1 MLPASWRRKY
11 GVEAS
16 SELVVRE
23 RKDGSLR
30 VETRDQGIRRA
41 QALVRRYIPAGV
53 SLVDELL
60 EDRRREA
67 RRERQG

>member
-1 MLPASWRRKY
+1 MLPAGWRQKH
-11 GVEAS
+11 GVSAS
-16 SELVVRE
+16 SQLVVRE

-30 VETRDQGIRRA
+30 VETREQGVRRA

-67 RRERQG
+67 RRESQG